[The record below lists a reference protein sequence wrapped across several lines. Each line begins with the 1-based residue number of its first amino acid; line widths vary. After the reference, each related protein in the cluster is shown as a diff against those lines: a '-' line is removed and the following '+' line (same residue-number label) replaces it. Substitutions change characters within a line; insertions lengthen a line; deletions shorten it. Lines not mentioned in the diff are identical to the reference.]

1 MMTHP
6 VRNGYS
12 LAQIVLHWAVVVLVI
27 AQYLGHDAMEDAWD
41 TIRDGGTPS
50 AETLFGANMHAAIG
64 ATILVLALIRLYLRF
79 TRGAPPVPK
88 ENPAPLRFVAKATH
102 VLLYALIIGLP
113 LGGAAAWFFGVA
125 PAAGVH
131 SLGTK
136 VLFFVAILHVLG
148 ALYEHFVAHTDVLK
162 RMLRPEG

>member
-136 VLFFVAILHVLG
+136 ILFFVAILHALG
-148 ALYEHFVAHTDVLK
+148 AFYEHFIARTDVLK

>member
-1 MMTHP
+1 MTHP
-6 VRNGYS
+6 TRTGYS
-12 LAQIVLHWAVVVLVI
+12 LTQIVLHWTVVVLVI
-27 AQYLGHDAMEDAWD
+27 VQYLGHDAMEDAWD
-41 TIRDGGTPS
+41 AIRDGGTPS
-50 AETLFGANMHAAIG
+50 AETLFGANMHAAVG
-64 ATILVLALIRLYLRF
+64 VLILVLALARLWLRF
-79 TRGAPPVPK
+79 TRGAPPVP
-88 ENPAPLRFVAKATH
+88 EETAAPLRLVARATH

-136 VLFFVAILHVLG
+136 VLFFVAILHALG
-148 ALYEHFVAHTDVLK
+148 ALYEHFIARTDVLK